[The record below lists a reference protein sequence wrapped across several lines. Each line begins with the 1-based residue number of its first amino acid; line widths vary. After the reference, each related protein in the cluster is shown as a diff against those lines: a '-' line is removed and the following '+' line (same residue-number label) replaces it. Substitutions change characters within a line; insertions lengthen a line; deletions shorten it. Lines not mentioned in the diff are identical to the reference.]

1 MTNDGLRLLPGDV
14 SQLPGDVSRPFE
26 DGLSARA
33 LLSSIRRH
41 WVIVLVFTLLLG
53 IAGALV
59 GLGLPAW
66 FKAEGVVVIKSRPQ
80 RTADLQELPDPS
92 SPDLNVMQSEV
103 DILQS
108 RSVIEPV
115 VRSLRLWE
123 APEFQKQEFPGGW
136 NRLTVEASLRDIW
149 ELVSGPGDSAR
160 EQPLAGTEP
169 NDANP
174 PNDPNPS
181 TQAQIDAVAEIYSN
195 YLLVGTDG
203 HSMTIRV
210 SYRALT
216 PERAAAVVNAHID
229 SYQNFEVNA
238 KLTAAQ
244 RANSALTAQVAELR
258 KQLQDAEMAVTRY
271 REEHHLTGAAKD
283 SAGVSQQL
291 VALNTQLIATR
302 AGLAESEARAGRIG
316 AGGESLPEIVASGT
330 IAGLRGQE
338 AQLAAREADLSNYHG
353 DEYPELRRVRASLQ
367 NLRGQISREIGR
379 GRAAALQVV
388 ERDRT
393 RERSLQQ
400 SISELTKQVNS
411 ADAGLQQLQGNAD
424 SIRSVL
430 HNFEQRAQ
438 ETAANPAFITPNS
451 TIASRANASAA
462 STSSK
467 VKILALG
474 GGFVGLTLGSLLALL
489 LELRD
494 KTFRT
499 SEQVEQQLRSLTV
512 SATPRAVGRQ
522 RRLPADIILND
533 NRSGFA
539 EAFRVSWANMQIAA
553 EGPKANSF
561 GGRRLGTAFGITS
574 AASGE
579 GKSTH
584 ALALART
591 AALAGERVV
600 LVDADLRRSGVSR
613 LLDQEFC
620 FTLKDFL
627 QDRCAASDVIAVEE
641 RSGVHFVPSVPTDV
655 PWTSRDLQR
664 FFNLVDYLKDR
675 FAVVII
681 DLPPV
686 LGLADTIRLGVAADS
701 IALII
706 RWGRTERQLVEF
718 ALDALR
724 SAGVS
729 ARAVILNDID
739 VKAQQRRGYRD
750 RSVVYTY
757 EGLYRSTPENRQT
770 DSRTP
775 LAAGGATSRAD
786 PRTHGS
792 ETRPRDAQRE
802 TLAPVGGAP
811 RVNLEAGQLQ
821 VQPRGAYRD
830 QSNES
835 ADDPGT
841 VETPARSDIQRLY
854 DRYRG

>member
-1 MTNDGLRLLPGDV
+1 MFKAD
-14 SQLPGDVSRPFE
+14 
-26 DGLSARA
+26 A
-33 LLSSIRRH
+33 
-41 WVIVLVFTLLLG
+41 VLV
-53 IAGALV
+53 IH
-59 GLGLPAW
+59 
-66 FKAEGVVVIKSRPQ
+66 SRPQ
-80 RTADLQELPDPS
+80 RMADLQELPDPS
-92 SPDLNVMQSEV
+92 PDLNVIQSEA

-123 APEFQKQEFPGGW
+123 LPEFQPTEYPKGW
-136 NRLTVEASLRDIW
+136 NWQTVEARLRETWGFAGGPEDSSP
-149 ELVSGPGDSAR
+149 ERPLLVT
-160 EQPLAGTEP
+160 QPS
-169 NDANP
+169 NVNP
-174 PNDPNPS
+174 PNDTKPP
-181 TQAQIDAVAEIYSN
+181 TQAEIDGAVEAYTVF
-195 YLLVGTDG
+195 LLVGTDG
-203 HSMTIRV
+203 RSMTIHV
-210 SYRALT
+210 SYRASN
-216 PERAAAVVNAHID
+216 PEIAAAIVNAHID
-229 SYQNFEVNA
+229 SYRNVEVQT
-238 KLTAAQ
+238 KLKAAE
-244 RANSALTAQVAELR
+244 RANSSLTAQVSELQ
-258 KQLQDAEMAVTRY
+258 KQLQAAEMAVTRY

-291 VALNTQLIATR
+291 AALNSQLITAR
-302 AGLAESEARAGRIG
+302 ADLAESEARAARIG
-316 AGGESLPEIVASGT
+316 TGGDSLPEVVSSGT
-330 IAGLRGQE
+330 ISGLRGQE
-338 AQLAAREADLSNYHG
+338 AQLAAREADLSKYHG

-367 NLRGQISREIGR
+367 QMRDQISREIGR
-379 GRAAALQVV
+379 GRAAALQTV
-388 ERDRT
+388 ERSRT

-400 SISELTKQVNS
+400 SITELTKQLNS
-411 ADAGLQQLQGNAD
+411 ADAGLQQLQLNAD
-424 SIRSVL
+424 SIRSLLLTFQKRVG
-430 HNFEQRAQ
+430 

-467 VKILALG
+467 VLVLAFG

-499 SEQVEQQLRSLTV
+499 SEQVEQQIRSLTV

-522 RRLPADIILND
+522 RKLPADIILND
-533 NRSGFA
+533 NRSAFA
-539 EAFRVSWANMQIAA
+539 EAFRVSWANIQIAA

-600 LVDADLRRSGVSR
+600 LVDADLRRSGVSL

-620 FTLKDFL
+620 FTLRDFL

-641 RSGVHFVPSVPTDV
+641 RSGVHFVPSVPTDM

-664 FFNLVDYLKDR
+664 FFNFVDYLKDR
-675 FAVVII
+675 FAVVMI

-686 LGLADTIRLGVAADS
+686 LGLAETIRLAVAVDS
-701 IALII
+701 IALVI
-706 RWGRTERQLVEF
+706 RWGRTERQMVQF

-729 ARAVILNDID
+729 ARAVILNDIN
-739 VKAQQRRGYRD
+739 VRAQQRRGYRD
-750 RSVVYTY
+750 PGVVYTY
-757 EGLYRSTPENRQT
+757 EGLYRSTPANRQT
-770 DSRTP
+770 ASRRP
-775 LAAGGATSRAD
+775 LAAGAAPSSAG
-786 PRTHGS
+786 PGTHGS
-792 ETRPRDAQRE
+792 EAQPRDAQRAG
-802 TLAPVGGAP
+802 LAPVGGAP
-811 RVNLEAGQLQ
+811 RVNLEAGELQ
-821 VQPRGAYRD
+821 VQARDAYRD

-835 ADDPGT
+835 ADDPGM

>member
-1 MTNDGLRLLPGDV
+1 
-14 SQLPGDVSRPFE
+14 
-26 DGLSARA
+26 
-33 LLSSIRRH
+33 
-41 WVIVLVFTLLLG
+41 
-53 IAGALV
+53 
-59 GLGLPAW
+59 
-66 FKAEGVVVIKSRPQ
+66 
-80 RTADLQELPDPS
+80 
-92 SPDLNVMQSEV
+92 
-103 DILQS
+103 
-108 RSVIEPV
+108 
-115 VRSLRLWE
+115 
-123 APEFQKQEFPGGW
+123 
-136 NRLTVEASLRDIW
+136 
-149 ELVSGPGDSAR
+149 
-160 EQPLAGTEP
+160 
-169 NDANP
+169 
-174 PNDPNPS
+174 
-181 TQAQIDAVAEIYSN
+181 
-195 YLLVGTDG
+195 
-203 HSMTIRV
+203 
-210 SYRALT
+210 
-216 PERAAAVVNAHID
+216 
-229 SYQNFEVNA
+229 
-238 KLTAAQ
+238 
-244 RANSALTAQVAELR
+244 
-258 KQLQDAEMAVTRY
+258 
-271 REEHHLTGAAKD
+271 
-283 SAGVSQQL
+283 
-291 VALNTQLIATR
+291 
-302 AGLAESEARAGRIG
+302 
-316 AGGESLPEIVASGT
+316 
-330 IAGLRGQE
+330 
-338 AQLAAREADLSNYHG
+338 
-353 DEYPELRRVRASLQ
+353 
-367 NLRGQISREIGR
+367 
-379 GRAAALQVV
+379 
-388 ERDRT
+388 
-393 RERSLQQ
+393 
-400 SISELTKQVNS
+400 
-411 ADAGLQQLQGNAD
+411 
-424 SIRSVL
+424 
-430 HNFEQRAQ
+430 
-438 ETAANPAFITPNS
+438 
-451 TIASRANASAA
+451 
-462 STSSK
+462 
-467 VKILALG
+467 
-474 GGFVGLTLGSLLALL
+474 
-489 LELRD
+489 
-494 KTFRT
+494 
-499 SEQVEQQLRSLTV
+499 
-512 SATPRAVGRQ
+512 
-522 RRLPADIILND
+522 
-533 NRSGFA
+533 
-539 EAFRVSWANMQIAA
+539 VSWANMQIAA

-729 ARAVILNDID
+729 ARAV
-739 VKAQQRRGYRD
+739 
-750 RSVVYTY
+750 VYTY